1 MLLLA
6 LRKAI
11 WSQAFVVSPWPN
23 HLAERVKHK
32 VLERDEF
39 LSLHIYYNYLI
50 PVAMCFMKSL
60 ECSAAF
66 MMTLWRD
73 HMLL

>member
-6 LRKAI
+6 LHKAI

-23 HLAERVKHK
+23 NLDERVKQK
-32 VLERDEF
+32 VLEWDEF

-50 PVAMCFMKSL
+50 SIAMCFMKSL

-66 MMTLWRD
+66 MMTL
-73 HMLL
+73 